1 MFFYT
6 RISTYKYIYICI
18 EIDIDIHVHTYVRTY
33 VHRFGAWASRLQE
46 TRESPDESFCNF
58 SQGGNGSGF
67 VMRELGLGF
76 RLRRLRA

>member
-18 EIDIDIHVHTYVRTY
+18 EIDIDIHVHT
-33 VHRFGAWASRLQE
+33 FGAWASRLQE